1 MSNYAGEIDLL
12 PLNQMA
18 NSLGVPSRWLRE
30 QAEIGNVPALR
41 AGNRWL
47 FAPEITRAAVREMAG
62 KASNVVDA
70 NSQKGGTK

>member
-1 MSNYAGEIDLL
+1 VSNHAGEIDLL

-30 QAEIGNVPALR
+30 QAEVGNVPALR

-47 FAPEITRAAVREMAG
+47 FAPEVTRAAVREMAG
-62 KASNVVDA
+62 KTSNVVDA
-70 NSQKGGTK
+70 KRQKGGAK